1 MKVLYIIGAGKFGP
15 NKIKDSTSIFF
26 RHHFSGGKLCYSLQ
40 QVYSHFRD
48 FFSFSPIL
56 WKNWCHTYLSF
67 DSCQN
72 FSVENNYLFLYRN
85 NLLDDF
91 CIHRAFPIS
100 ILFYY
105 TFHLISGI
113 EFEITQWSIFCQKST
128 IEIIFKNELVKKC
141 FAQYNDF

>member
-15 NKIKDSTSIFF
+15 NKIKDSINFF
-26 RHHFSGGKLCYSLQ
+26 SSSFQWREIVLFLAIGVFTFQG
-40 QVYSHFRD
+40 

-113 EFEITQWSIFCQKST
+113 EFEIT
-128 IEIIFKNELVKKC
+128 
-141 FAQYNDF
+141 